1 MKIFRSGKVVRA
13 HDEATA
19 ITTGGD
25 DHDDH
30 DDVMQR
36 KGFSHLLPFGKPRA
50 SGYNG
55 PVTWSSSFLFD
66 VA

>member
-19 ITTGGD
+19 MITGGD
-25 DHDDH
+25 NHDDH
-30 DDVMQR
+30 DDVMQQ

-50 SGYNG
+50 SRYKG
-55 PVTWSSSFLFD
+55 PVTWSSS
-66 VA
+66 